1 MNTLPNKDQPGSKA
15 LENTSKESKSDGTAN
30 AENQVSSDGSQPNP
44 QDDMNS
50 QKKDVDSVGSS
61 PSDQIK
67 NEK

>member
-44 QDDMNS
+44 
-50 QKKDVDSVGSS
+50 
-61 PSDQIK
+61 
-67 NEK
+67 